1 MSLNH
6 EYVLKEINNLDK
18 QIKDC
23 EKKAKYLE
31 KIESQLKDPQ
41 FKPFQ
46 KEVKEIKKYLKDLN
60 STQKVKELF
69 EILSNKISNFN
80 TQSLELKNKLKDLQS
95 TFNISEFKTIDRLLS
110 NPKKIELAKEKIS
123 QISKEYES
131 RNRIG
136 FPIELSQ
143 YTDIFLIGSGGFSFV
158 YGAKRIKDGK
168 KVAIK
173 IPKTSDKRIGKT
185 FIQELNNWV
194 GLKHRN
200 IVEIYD
206 YNILPLPYIEMELC
220 DSSLDKMN
228 IPLEI
233 SDGIKIISE
242 ISNGIKYA
250 HKKKIIHLDLKP
262 QNILLK
268 KKTPK
273 ITDWGMSRLLTDHKM
288 TTIGL
293 SLPFAAPEQ
302 FSKTFGKKD
311 EQTDIWQLG
320 VLLYYLITGNL
331 LFSGNNYNEFE
342 EKITTKNISK
352 SLKNREKSSNVVPLI
367 KKCVQKDKKNRYK
380 SIDQFQEDLNKIK
393 DKI

>member
-1 MSLNH
+1 
-6 EYVLKEINNLDK
+6 
-18 QIKDC
+18 
-23 EKKAKYLE
+23 
-31 KIESQLKDPQ
+31 
-41 FKPFQ
+41 
-46 KEVKEIKKYLKDLN
+46 
-60 STQKVKELF
+60 
-69 EILSNKISNFN
+69 
-80 TQSLELKNKLKDLQS
+80 
-95 TFNISEFKTIDRLLS
+95 
-110 NPKKIELAKEKIS
+110 
-123 QISKEYES
+123 
-131 RNRIG
+131 
-136 FPIELSQ
+136 
-143 YTDIFLIGSGGFSFV
+143 
-158 YGAKRIKDGK
+158 
-168 KVAIK
+168 
-173 IPKTSDKRIGKT
+173 
-185 FIQELNNWV
+185 
-194 GLKHRN
+194 
-200 IVEIYD
+200 
-206 YNILPLPYIEMELC
+206 MELC